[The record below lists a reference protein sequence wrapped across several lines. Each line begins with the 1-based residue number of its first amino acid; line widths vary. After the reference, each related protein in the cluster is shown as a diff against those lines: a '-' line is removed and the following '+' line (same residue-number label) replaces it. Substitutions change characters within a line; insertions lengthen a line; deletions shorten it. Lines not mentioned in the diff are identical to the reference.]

1 MRFITLGE
9 RVGENS
15 VVQQGL
21 KPGDRV
27 IVEGLLRVRPGLT
40 VNPTPYRPGG
50 AAGNSTG
57 N

>member
-1 MRFITLGE
+1 
-9 RVGENS
+9 
-15 VVQQGL
+15 L